1 MRNTRFLPSCAL
13 LLFGVVF
20 SQTGEGI
27 TPPMGPE
34 VKIVLAT
41 LAPKSSADGKALS
54 RMVPQLFKESGQSIK
69 VQIFYGGQMGDEAEA
84 VEKILARQIDGA
96 AFTGN
101 GLGRISGDSRVLEI
115 PGLFRTPSEAEY
127 VYPRIE
133 GDINDLYEKK
143 GFHLVAL
150 VEVGYAY
157 FFSKKAINNIESVRK
172 TKCWVWKGDQL
183 ANELMGEL
191 KIPAVPVNM
200 TEVNSALQTG
210 LLDAFYATP
219 ALAAAVQWNNQVTT
233 LLEMPITM
241 VSGGLVTSLEAWRR
255 LNEAQRK
262 LFTRVARNRM
272 GDLTRENRRNNA
284 ETIRLFKQNGMSV
297 VPSTDRADAMEQV
310 GYAMESRLS
319 GKLFPAEL
327 AARAR
332 ELVSEYRQKNS
343 GGKK

>member
-1 MRNTRFLPSCAL
+1 MKNPLLWPYWAL
-13 LLFGVVF
+13 LLLPAFAQ
-20 SQTGEGI
+20 STESNL
-27 TPPMGPE
+27 PPMGPE

-84 VEKILARQIDGA
+84 VEKIQARQIDGA

-101 GLGRISGDSRVLEI
+101 GLGRISGDSRVLEL
-115 PGLFRTPSEAEY
+115 PGLFRTPTEAEY

-133 GDINDLYEKK
+133 SSINALYEKK

-157 FFSKKAINNIESVRK
+157 FFSKKPIASIEDVRK

-183 ANELMGEL
+183 ANEMMNDL
-191 KIPAVPVNM
+191 KIPAIPVNM

-241 VSGGLVTSLEAWRR
+241 VSGGLVTSLEAWQRM
-255 LNEAQRK
+255 NDAQRK
-262 LFTRVARNRM
+262 LFTRVARSRM

-284 ETIRLFKQNGMSV
+284 ESIKLFKQNGMNVTASKD
-297 VPSTDRADAMEQV
+297 PANTMEQA
-310 GYAMESRLS
+310 GYSMEARLS
-319 GKLFPAEL
+319 GKLFPTEL
-327 AARAR
+327 AVRARA
-332 ELVSEYRQKNS
+332 LVAEYREKNA